1 MKKLL
6 FTAAVALLIYGF
18 FQEWG
23 VSIRG
28 VSFWTQPAESPL
40 QGAFQHRLSGL
51 QVEGEGVVTK
61 ILADDLE
68 GSWHQRFILELPHG
82 QTVLVGHNID
92 IAPRIER
99 LGNGDTVAFHGVYE
113 WNEKGGVIHWTHHD
127 PDGRHIDG
135 WLKHDGITYE

>member
-1 MKKLL
+1 MSR
-6 FTAAVALLIYGF
+6 IP
-18 FQEWG
+18 
-23 VSIRG
+23 G

-82 QTVLVGHNID
+82 QTVLVAHNGLI
-92 IAPRIER
+92 ISCRGPTSS
-99 LGNGDTVAFHGVYE
+99 GDQGRRSSQTVAS
-113 WNEKGGVIHWTHHD
+113 
-127 PDGRHIDG
+127 
-135 WLKHDGITYE
+135 LKIVVFGPVAKKSKNSFCRQSCPAGDVLAGCSIRDTGFGDVR